1 MFTVVII
8 YAKGPEYEST
18 VFAAGPEQ
26 AVSIAKWDANRMGW
40 TGRIKKVTVRPA
52 FAALLGVGFCGA
64 VLVYGA
70 TSE

>member
-1 MFTVVII
+1 
-8 YAKGPEYEST
+8 
-18 VFAAGPEQ
+18 
-26 AVSIAKWDANRMGW
+26 MGW

-52 FAALLGVGFCGA
+52 FAALLGVGFRGA